1 MYCSWCCLIDRL
13 SIREVDTAFTVGQEC
28 PLIEVPGPNSKRS
41 NNFQRDYLQVSASAS
56 VKLQASVRS
65 THMYTPTV
73 CANVL

>member
-1 MYCSWCCLIDRL
+1 MIDRL

-56 VKLQASVRS
+56 VRLRAIVRKS
-65 THMYTPTV
+65 THIHVQFVPV
-73 CANVL
+73 CDYC